1 MLKTV
6 RIFFR
11 ILGPQQSVVVLL
23 KPTMK
28 LYEFK
33 DDESTYEIEQQR
45 YNESKRLKL
54 YHRTFLLR
62 LIVGFGLKNFLE
74 NIVIFLIEA
83 VGGYQDNENKSKS
96 NLNRIHRL
104 K

>member
-1 MLKTV
+1 MLGTK
-6 RIFFR
+6 
-11 ILGPQQSVVVLL
+11 QSVALLL

-33 DDESTYEIEQQR
+33 DDDYLDIEEQK
-45 YNESKRLKL
+45 YNEAKRIKL

-74 NIVIFLIEA
+74 NIVTFLIEA
-83 VGGYQDNENKSKS
+83 VGGYQDTENKFKS
-96 NLNRIHRL
+96 STSPVQRL

>member
-1 MLKTV
+1 MCRV
-6 RIFFR
+6 
-11 ILGPQQSVVVLL
+11 LGPQQSVAILL

-33 DDESTYEIEQQR
+33 EDETLAIEQQR
-45 YNESKRLKL
+45 YNEAKRLKL

-62 LIVGFGLKNFLE
+62 LVVGFGLKVFLE
-74 NIVIFLIEA
+74 NFVIFLIEA
-83 VGGYQDNENKSKS
+83 VGGYQDNENKIKS
-96 NLNRIHRL
+96 NSSPVQRL

>member
-1 MLKTV
+1 
-6 RIFFR
+6 
-11 ILGPQQSVVVLL
+11 
-23 KPTMK
+23 MK

-33 DDESTYEIEQQR
+33 DDENSYEIEQR
-45 YNESKRLKL
+45 YEAKRLKL

-74 NIVIFLIEA
+74 NIVTFLIEA

-96 NLNRIHRL
+96 SMNAMQRL